1 MFYHGPRPPESI
13 CLAGGLS
20 LYMLSRGGGLGVGG
34 ALTMAVALAVTVTVT
49 VTVMGGRGT
58 PSTR

>member
-1 MFYHGPRPPESI
+1 M
-13 CLAGGLS
+13 
-20 LYMLSRGGGLGVGG
+20 GG
-34 ALTMAVALAVTVTVT
+34 ALTMAVVLAVTVTVT